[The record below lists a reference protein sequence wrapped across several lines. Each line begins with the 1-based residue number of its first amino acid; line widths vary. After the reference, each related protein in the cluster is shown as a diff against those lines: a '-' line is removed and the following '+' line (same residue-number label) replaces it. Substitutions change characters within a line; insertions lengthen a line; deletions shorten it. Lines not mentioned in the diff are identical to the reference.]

1 MQFDSD
7 NERLEVV
14 LRLLAS
20 DVNSCRNNL
29 ASKAEA
35 YYEQRFGNHR
45 EFLAR
50 NENMEGVNHQ

>member
-1 MQFDSD
+1 MQFDSE

-20 DVNSCRNNL
+20 DFNSCRNDL

-35 YYEQRFGNHR
+35 YYEQSGLH
-45 EFLAR
+45 AKDS
-50 NENMEGVNHQ
+50 